1 MHKRKIISAVL
12 VMIILLTNINIS
24 AYAKSFDGEERQV
37 FAGKNKVHSLN
48 ESDAPKKAD
57 DKNELGELEEITIS
71 EDVESTEEIDDS
83 VEETETSEKVDD
95 SVEETEMPEEIE
107 GSVEETETPE
117 ESENSDE
124 EQPSESI
131 ESSGTESGEDDSSIS
146 ENEIK
151 EEKINETST
160 VLSED
165 VLLDESDILVLS
177 NVDNCND
184 FIAPIDKPDA
194 SAIKITTAEEL
205 YNVRNDLYGSYVLM
219 NDIDLSSYEDWD
231 PIGSPKTFFAGKFD
245 GQGHSIT
252 GLTIKENFTS
262 GTILPPSYAVGLF
275 GVCSGAQIKNL
286 ALTNADVSVITSSG
300 YGYSSAINGEY
311 SVYAGIIA
319 GYITDSTVIYNCCTA
334 GTVYTKAYEEAQSAS
349 MEGGLVG
356 LADKAI
362 ISYCS
367 NAAGVQS
374 FNGNAANAYNAYAG
388 GLVGRFST
396 EGTIDRSYNNGM
408 VYAITL
414 DFGNAYAGGLIGS
427 DSNSTIKITDC
438 YNKGQIQGK
447 SGNMFCDTV
456 YAGGIVAEFSG
467 SINNVYNSGS
477 VESKAGGYVGGTA
490 YAGGI
495 CGISLPDASI
505 SNAAILQ
512 STVAASSESG
522 SSYQYRI
529 SHEGNKTNTITI
541 STVTAGSTN
550 DAEIIKSIDDMKIS
564 DPYINLLGWDF
575 ENIWEMVIGIEFP
588 QLKVVDTE
596 SEDYKDEYVVQHLE
610 YIDSPAYADLLEN
623 YRWAQIYWSQENNFT
638 SNLGEKLY
646 DGVDTVVD
654 LLQFNFAALFD
665 EGNPYKIILADY
677 VADQTVEEE
686 LLHLYK
692 KIVPYSLDTTYK
704 KVKKFIQD
712 NWKDAYG
719 ELSEEDLFWLF
730 HYEDKS
736 SDEWVN
742 SNFEKNIKAIIY
754 DEKTEGFET
763 VLGITTET
771 FDLILEQKKN
781 LDNTVDWV
789 NGLIDYSGH
798 VAAYVS
804 ADEEFKII
812 LERMC
817 ENFPDTTLTERKYKN
832 QLLKAIKSYTQYN
845 NKESIT
851 AQIFANY
858 VAGNVEKKKKKT
870 IQKQINN
877 QITNWIK
884 ATFSATALAAI
895 EKIGWAADVTW
906 NIMEFVTKNG
916 DLQECR
922 EALRAN
928 AYFEDTMYH
937 TLRSIENAFK
947 TDQTIENA
955 RLYDAAFKFFKE
967 TEIYSMGVCMT
978 YMDTYQTAWLS
989 ALRNHSNTFMNSAI
1003 EEVHINK
1010 LFLYNSYCHGISYS
1024 LGGKVITIACPTN
1037 VYIYDENGNL
1047 VLRTENPCANIS
1059 VYFPDCNCN
1068 RRCEYI

>member
-858 VAGNVEKKKKKT
+858 VAGNVDDKIEKT

-967 TEIYSMGVCMT
+967 ILLFSSSIFRFSNSF
-978 YMDTYQTAWLS
+978 LS
-989 ALRNHSNTFMNSAI
+989 FRVVFVLFMEPPVREPPACSISPSNETTRY
-1003 EEVHINK
+1003 
-1010 LFLYNSYCHGISYS
+1010 L
-1024 LGGKVITIACPTN
+1024 
-1037 VYIYDENGNL
+1037 
-1047 VLRTENPCANIS
+1047 
-1059 VYFPDCNCN
+1059 
-1068 RRCEYI
+1068 